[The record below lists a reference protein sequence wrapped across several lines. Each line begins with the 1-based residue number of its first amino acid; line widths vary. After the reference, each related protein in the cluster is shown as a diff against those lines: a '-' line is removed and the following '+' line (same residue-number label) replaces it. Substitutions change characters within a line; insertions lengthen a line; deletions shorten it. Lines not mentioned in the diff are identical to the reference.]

1 VAQVAPRLFWVC
13 AAASLAFVSLLRATP
28 AFAGAERAWESLY
41 DARLAQAL
49 DGTPKASA
57 MYCQDVIDDL
67 APTDSLLGQAWYF
80 LGQARAEQGDAQGAA
95 DAWERAANASASSN
109 SARALL
115 VRFEQL
121 GDPIDELPKSCSFD
135 EDRCGLHRVWTRSGQ
150 PELLPTSEGRILSW
164 STDVRTASSD
174 ALEAVFR
181 SPSTLR
187 NVAFRVRSSAI
198 VSYLRV
204 ALDDGPGAR
213 FQSSVIQVPTDSWA
227 EVDLPVSSFRA
238 ADDGGWSGKARL
250 LRIEDLTGLLSD
262 AQGANQIWID
272 DLTLR

>member
-1 VAQVAPRLFWVC
+1 MRRRRAGWALLTWAGAGLLF
-13 AAASLAFVSLLRATP
+13 SRP
-28 AFAGAERAWESLY
+28 ALAGAERAWESLY

-67 APTDSLLGQAWYF
+67 APNDSLLGQAWYF
-80 LGQARAEQGDAQGAA
+80 LGQAWAEQGDAQGAA
-95 DAWERAANASASSN
+95 DAWEQAANAAASSN

-121 GDPIDELPKSCSFD
+121 GDPIDTLPRLCTFD
-135 EDRCGLHRVWTRSGQ
+135 ADRCGLHRVWTRSGQ
-150 PELLPTSEGRILSW
+150 PELLPSSEGSVLSW
-164 STDVRTASSD
+164 ATDVHTASSD

-181 SPSTLR
+181 SPTTVRTVS
-187 NVAFRVRSSAI
+187 FRVRSSAI

-213 FQSSVIQVPTDSWA
+213 VQSSVIQVPTDSWS
-227 EVDLPVSSFRA
+227 EVELPVTGFRSA
-238 ADDGGWSGKARL
+238 VEGGWSGKARL

-272 DLTLR
+272 DLALR